1 VIEMPKSRTSDPAA
15 ETAQPSLALE
25 KKQKGAPRSM
35 WELLL
40 QLRVLL
46 PYLTR
51 LLPLLDP
58 GLRSGPDLSE
68 LTKGLAGLQNGSRDL
83 EVQAR
88 NQALQLERIE
98 QQMSRLR
105 VVHENSIEESRKLL
119 AEVRSLRNWTLG
131 TAIVMFALLIATMV
145 MVILLLVRS

>member
-1 VIEMPKSRTSDPAA
+1 MKKDPHSAKKP
-15 ETAQPSLALE
+15 ESTPLALE
-25 KKQKGAPRSM
+25 KAEKGSHRSM

-51 LLPLLDP
+51 LVPLIEPLLDRATQKHP
-58 GLRSGPDLSE
+58 ALPDISGSITALE
-68 LTKGLAGLQNGSRDL
+68 TGSRDL

-98 QQMSRLR
+98 QQMARLR
-105 VVHENSIEESRKLL
+105 TAHESSIEEGRILAAEVQALRRRLTIGTYVIGVLLL
-119 AEVRSLRNWTLG
+119 AIGGMTG
-131 TAIVMFALLIATMV
+131 FLLF
-145 MVILLLVRS
+145 R

>member
-1 VIEMPKSRTSDPAA
+1 MTKSRTSDLA
-15 ETAQPSLALE
+15 EPSQPSVALE
-25 KKQKGAPRSM
+25 KTQKGAPRSM
-35 WELLL
+35 WEMLL

-46 PYLTR
+46 PYVTR

-58 GLRSGPDLSE
+58 GLRPGPDLSE
-68 LTKGLAGLQNGSRDL
+68 LSQGIAGLQTGGREL

-119 AEVRSLRNWTLG
+119 AEVRSLRSWMLG
-131 TAIVMFALLIATMV
+131 TAAIMFVLLLATIVMMTWLLIH
-145 MVILLLVRS
+145 S

>member
-1 VIEMPKSRTSDPAA
+1 MTKSRTSDPASEPA
-15 ETAQPSLALE
+15 KPTLALE
-25 KKQKGAPRSM
+25 KTQKGAPRSM

-58 GLRSGPDLSE
+58 GLRSTPDLSE
-68 LTKGLAGLQNGSRDL
+68 LTKGIAGLQNGSRDL

-119 AEVRSLRNWTLG
+119 EEVRSLRSWMLG
-131 TAIVMFALLIATMV
+131 IAVVMFVLLLATIVMVT
-145 MVILLLVRS
+145 LLLTRS

>member
-1 VIEMPKSRTSDPAA
+1 MAKNRTFES
-15 ETAQPSLALE
+15 AQPSLALE
-25 KKQKGAPRSM
+25 KTQKGAPRSM

-51 LLPLLDP
+51 LLPLLD
-58 GLRSGPDLSE
+58 GGFSSGPDLSE
-68 LTKGLAGLQNGSRDL
+68 VTKGMAEVRTSGRDL

-105 VVHENSIEESRKLL
+105 VAQENSIEESRQLL
-119 AEVRSLRNWTLG
+119 AEVRLLRSWVLG
-131 TAIVMFALLIATMV
+131 AAIGMFVLLLATVV
-145 MVILLLVRS
+145 MVAVLLMHS

>member
-1 VIEMPKSRTSDPAA
+1 MTKSRTSDPAA
-15 ETAQPSLALE
+15 ETPQPSLALE
-25 KKQKGAPRSM
+25 KTPKGAPRSM

-58 GLRSGPDLSE
+58 GLRSAPDLSE
-68 LTKGLAGLQNGSRDL
+68 LTKGIAGLQTGSRDL

-119 AEVRSLRNWTLG
+119 AEVRSLRTWMLG
-131 TAIVMFALLIATMV
+131 TAIVMFVLLLATIV
-145 MVILLLVRS
+145 MVTLLLSRS